1 MAPSTFTIH
10 AGVYFDAP
18 AKAFKD
24 NVSIVVDPG
33 TGAIVDVVQRDSRSA
48 DIKAGDIDLRYR
60 IVMPGFVDAHTHIFL
75 HAYRYVALLQ
85 ISLQCITHTNNHSE
99 TPAQV
104 QMRDESIIER
114 TVRATRHCRQA
125 LLSGYTT
132 YRDLGTEGMRSFDAN
147 LRDTINRGLLP
158 GPRLF
163 VATECLT
170 TSGSYAVRSENTFN
184 GTSAPPIS
192 DVCDGIDSVRAA
204 VRRRVG
210 AGADLIKFYADYRRS
225 ALRTP
230 AGSLFPPT
238 TSGSTVMFTQEEMNA
253 IVSEARLAHLPV
265 ACHASTDLGVR
276 MASLAG
282 VDTIEHGND
291 ASDAA
296 LEAMRRNNTIF
307 VPTLAVTET
316 LRPGQV
322 GDAQKQAKKAWDMGV
337 RFAAGG
343 DTGAF
348 NHGEGAREMELL
360 LQAGLPVEDVLEAC
374 MVGGWE
380 SCGRDLCGHRFGW
393 FEKGN
398 RADIIALETDPRAD
412 QNALRK
418 VSFVMKDAKVWK
430 RDGIPVGFIDE
441 VMKDAGQQTR

>member
-1 MAPSTFTIH
+1 
-10 AGVYFDAP
+10 
-18 AKAFKD
+18 
-24 NVSIVVDPG
+24 
-33 TGAIVDVVQRDSRSA
+33 
-48 DIKAGDIDLRYR
+48 
-60 IVMPGFVDAHTHIFL
+60 
-75 HAYRYVALLQ
+75 
-85 ISLQCITHTNNHSE
+85 
-99 TPAQV
+99 
-104 QMRDESIIER
+104 MRDESIIER

-230 AGSLFPPT
+230 AGSLFPPS
-238 TSGSTVMFTQEEMNA
+238 TSTGAAAAAAAAAVMFTQEEMNT
-253 IVSEARLAHLPV
+253 IVSEARLANLPV
-265 ACHASTDLGVR
+265 ACHASTDLGVH

-282 VDTIEHGND
+282 VHTIEHGND
-291 ASDAA
+291 ASDEA
-296 LEAMRRNNTIF
+296 LESMRRHNTIF
-307 VPTLAVTET
+307 VPTLAVTEA

-322 GDAQKQAKKAWDMGV
+322 RAAQKRAKKAWDMGV

-380 SCGRDLCGHRFGW
+380 SCGKDLCGHRFGW

-398 RADIIALETDPRAD
+398 RADIIALDSDPRTD
-412 QNALRK
+412 GEALRK
-418 VSFVMKDAKVWK
+418 VSFVMKDGKVWK

-441 VMKDAGQQTR
+441 VMQDAGQQTRQ